1 MKKNV
6 WKKVLTVILGIVM
19 LPVPTALHGEA
30 VYAAES
36 AELPGRMKQ
45 IAENEKL
52 ALYFDEER
60 TDIAVR
66 VKETGDVWFSNPQAA
81 DEDAL
86 AGSYYKNLMKS
97 QISLRY
103 YNESVQASEMDNYND
118 AIADGQ
124 FSFAYTDD
132 GVSVTYN
139 MGETADRY
147 ILPQIISAQRYE
159 TYVSGM
165 EKDVAK
171 KVGRNYTCLDPDG
184 MKTAELKEYME
195 KYPAL
200 ENGTIYVLKE
210 GTKDYKKEEVME
222 AFAAVGYTAEDM
234 YADNEANGFEA
245 ANEKAWFNVTLDYRL
260 DGENLVA
267 SLDPRRVEYDT
278 ERYSLVHISLLQYFG
293 AAEAGEEGYLFVPDG
308 SGALISFD
316 NGKTSS
322 AAYTGYCYGEDKT
335 NLVNTEKKTEIDQ
348 SVTVK
353 LPVFGIKQGDQAL
366 FAIIE
371 SGEANADINAD
382 ISGKTDSYNRAYA
395 GFGYLSYGSI
405 SMGEVVGAHSF
416 QMYSEPQFSE
426 DFTVRYAFLSG
437 DAADYSGMAA
447 YYREYLCRQGVFGE
461 RVSGEVTP
469 FYVDFIGAVQKWDS
483 FMGIKHKATQ
493 ELTTYEQ
500 AADAVSELEAAGVS
514 GLKVAYSGWSTGG
527 LHGTAPAGIRALS
540 CLNTS
545 GLKLEGFLAQMKE
558 KEIPVFHTIQL
569 QYVYKETVGDG
580 YSPESKAPRY
590 YDKTIATA
598 KEYLIPNGKWTAKN
612 GVTQLIS
619 PYFVEEM
626 ADTALEKAA
635 EYGLSGIDV
644 DTLSGTL
651 FSDFYEKRYTDRQMA
666 EEKNCA
672 AMEKLASG
680 YAGAMMG
687 SNANVY
693 AWKYLSDITE
703 TPLDGNRAQIV
714 DEVVPFYAMVL
725 HGYRDFCGEAM
736 NLSDDITTLLLKS
749 VECGSGISFQW
760 ICGDNSLLKD
770 TDFDSLY
777 SVSFDVWKDKAV
789 EIWKKVNDATGSLRG
804 QLILRH
810 EKLEDGVYRT
820 TFEDGTQIVVNYN
833 RNAVAYEGKTI
844 AAQDFLVAEE

>member
-1 MKKNV
+1 MA
-6 WKKVLTVILGIVM
+6 VLLGITM
-19 LPVPTALHGEA
+19 LPVFAVIPEEA
-30 VYAAES
+30 VWAAEGV
-36 AELPGRMKQ
+36 EIPDRMKQ
-45 IAENEKL
+45 IAENAEL

-60 TDIAVR
+60 TDVAVR
-66 VKETGDVWFSNPQAA
+66 VKETGDVWFSNPPAA

-147 ILPQIISAQRYE
+147 ILPQIISAERYE

-184 MKTAELKEYME
+184 MKTDELKEYME

-200 ENGTIYVLKE
+200 ENGMLYVLKE

-260 DGENLVA
+260 DGDNLVV

-278 ERYSLVHISLLQYFG
+278 ENYSLVHISLLQYFG

-308 SGALISFD
+308 SGALIAFD
-316 NGKTSS
+316 NGKTAA

-353 LPVFGIKQGDQAL
+353 LPVFGVKQTDQAL

-395 GFGYLSYGSI
+395 GFGYLSYGGI

-426 DFTVRYAFLSG
+426 DFAVRYAFLHG
-437 DAADYSGMAA
+437 EAADYSGMAA
-447 YYREYLCRQGVFGE
+447 YYQAYLREQGVFGE

-469 FYVDFIGAVQKWDS
+469 FYVNFIGAVQKWDS

-493 ELTTYEQ
+493 ELTTYAQ
-500 AADAVSELEAAGVS
+500 ASDVISELQTAGVE
-514 GLKVAYSGWSTGG
+514 GIKVEYSGWSTGG
-527 LHGTAPAGIRALS
+527 LHGTAPGGIRALD
-540 CLNTS
+540 CLNT
-545 GLKLEGFLAQMKE
+545 LDTKLSDFLAQMEE
-558 KEIPVFHTIQL
+558 KDIPVFHTAQL
-569 QYVYKETVGDG
+569 QYVYKDTVGDG
-580 YSPESKAPRY
+580 YSPESMAPRY
-590 YDKTIATA
+590 YDKTIATV
-598 KEYLIPNGKWTAKN
+598 KDYLIPNGKWTAKN

-619 PYFVEEM
+619 PYFAEEM
-626 ADTALEKAA
+626 ADTVLEKAA
-635 EYGLSGIDV
+635 KHGLSGIDV

-651 FSDFYEKRYTDRQMA
+651 YSDFYEKRYTDRQMA
-666 EEKNCA
+666 ENYNCA
-672 AMEKLASG
+672 AMEKLAAACDG
-680 YAGAMMG
+680 RLMG

-703 TPLDGNRAQIV
+703 VPLDGNRVQLI
-714 DEVVPFYAMVL
+714 DKTVPFYAMVL
-725 HGYRDFCGEAM
+725 HGYRDFTGEAM
-736 NLSDDITTLLLKS
+736 NLSDDLTTMILKS

-777 SVSFDVWKDKAV
+777 SVSFDVWKEKAV

-810 EKLEDGVYRT
+810 EMLEDGVYRT
-820 TFEDGTQIVVNYN
+820 IFEDGTRIVVNYN
-833 RNAVAYEGKTI
+833 RNAVEYEGKTI